1 MFMLMAGG
9 GVKGGQVLG
18 ESNDLATLPKDE
30 VGYSPDDVA
39 ASLYHT
45 LGIDHHAEY
54 DTNTGRPIMVVRDGN
69 VIKELFS

>member
-1 MFMLMAGG
+1 MLMAGG

-18 ESNDLATLPKDE
+18 ESNADATLPKDE
-30 VGYSPDDVA
+30 KGFSPDDVA

-45 LGIDHHAEY
+45 LGIDHTHEY
-54 DTNTGRPIMVVRDGN
+54 HTNTGRPIMVVREGT

>member
-18 ESNDLATLPKDE
+18 ESDELASLPKDE

-45 LGIDHHAEY
+45 LGIDHTAEY
-54 DTNTGRPIMVVRDGN
+54 HTNTGRPIMIVRDGK
-69 VIKELFS
+69 VINELFS